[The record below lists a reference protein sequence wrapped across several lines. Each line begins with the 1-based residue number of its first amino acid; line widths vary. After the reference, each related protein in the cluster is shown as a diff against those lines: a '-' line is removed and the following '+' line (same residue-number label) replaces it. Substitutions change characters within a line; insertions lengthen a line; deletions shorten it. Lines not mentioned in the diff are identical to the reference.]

1 MSIWGIAAIC
11 GPVLGPLVGGYAVQY
26 APLNDTIKAPW
37 AWPIWELMWL
47 SAFCLVVL
55 FFFFPETSANNI
67 LVRRAKRL
75 RKLTGNDKLVSQPEL
90 MSQEMT
96 GKDIVMMSLV
106 RPFTLNFT
114 EPMVRHQSPSILSPS
129 TLLTHHHHRS
139 SS

>member
-1 MSIWGIAAIC
+1 
-11 GPVLGPLVGGYAVQY
+11 
-26 APLNDTIKAPW
+26 
-37 AWPIWELMWL
+37 MWL
-47 SAFCLVVL
+47 SAFCLVML

-67 LVRRAKRL
+67 LVRRAQRL

-114 EPMVRHQSPSILSPS
+114 EPMVSYSLYFG
-129 TLLTHHHHRS
+129 
-139 SS
+139 